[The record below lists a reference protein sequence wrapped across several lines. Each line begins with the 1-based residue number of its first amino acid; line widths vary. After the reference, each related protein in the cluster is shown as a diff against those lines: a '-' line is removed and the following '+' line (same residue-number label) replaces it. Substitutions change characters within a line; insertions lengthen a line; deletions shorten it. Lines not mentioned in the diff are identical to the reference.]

1 MGARIPGGLH
11 SKGTGRRME
20 EQMKSAALVCLA
32 LAAGAPF
39 AAIAQEFPVRPL
51 RLIIPYPPGGGTD
64 LIGRIVAKRVGD
76 RLGQTVVVDNRAG
89 GNGAIGAAAAAS
101 GAPDGHTLLMIISTH
116 TVLPSL
122 QKLSYDLVKDF
133 TAVTHI
139 ADLPNV
145 LGVRNA
151 LPVTSVAELIA
162 LARKNPGQL
171 TYAGAGMGG
180 PSHLSAA
187 LFNHMTGTR
196 MLHVPYKGTGPATID
211 LLGGQVDLM
220 FSTSPGIIPHMRSGK
235 LRALAVTDSKRS
247 PALPELPT
255 IDEAGVKGYVFVSW
269 YGMVVR
275 GGTPV
280 RIVDRLHAEN
290 TAVLQMPEVRQLLED
305 QGGQITGRGP
315 AEFAAY
321 LRTEIKRWA
330 EIIAVT
336 QIKAE

>member
-1 MGARIPGGLH
+1 
-11 SKGTGRRME
+11 
-20 EQMKSAALVCLA
+20 MKSAALVCLA

-171 TYAGAGMGG
+171 TYAGAGLGG
-180 PSHLSAA
+180 PSHLWAA

-275 GGTPV
+275 AGTPV

>member
-1 MGARIPGGLH
+1 
-11 SKGTGRRME
+11 
-20 EQMKSAALVCLA
+20 MKSAALVYLA

-171 TYAGAGMGG
+171 TYAGAGLGG

-275 GGTPV
+275 AGTPV

>member
-1 MGARIPGGLH
+1 
-11 SKGTGRRME
+11 
-20 EQMKSAALVCLA
+20 MKSAALVCLA

-171 TYAGAGMGG
+171 TYAGAGLGG

-211 LLGGQVDLM
+211 LLGGQGDLM

>member
-1 MGARIPGGLH
+1 
-11 SKGTGRRME
+11 
-20 EQMKSAALVCLA
+20 
-32 LAAGAPF
+32 
-39 AAIAQEFPVRPL
+39 
-51 RLIIPYPPGGGTD
+51 
-64 LIGRIVAKRVGD
+64 
-76 RLGQTVVVDNRAG
+76 
-89 GNGAIGAAAAAS
+89 
-101 GAPDGHTLLMIISTH
+101 
-116 TVLPSL
+116 
-122 QKLSYDLVKDF
+122 
-133 TAVTHI
+133 
-139 ADLPNV
+139 
-145 LGVRNA
+145 
-151 LPVTSVAELIA
+151 
-162 LARKNPGQL
+162 
-171 TYAGAGMGG
+171 
-180 PSHLSAA
+180 
-187 LFNHMTGTR
+187 
-196 MLHVPYKGTGPATID
+196 
-211 LLGGQVDLM
+211 M

-275 GGTPV
+275 AGTPV

>member
-1 MGARIPGGLH
+1 
-11 SKGTGRRME
+11 
-20 EQMKSAALVCLA
+20 MKSAALVCLA